1 MRERRERG
9 RDRERERDKE
19 RERGEKRDGERK
31 REREREMGCRFDAK
45 DVKSVPELTSILRLL
60 FLMIEVTSRA
70 PPER

>member
-1 MRERRERG
+1 MERG
-9 RDRERERDKE
+9 RE
-19 RERGEKRDGERK
+19 
-31 REREREMGCRFDAK
+31 REREREMGNRFDAK